1 MELLQKM
8 YDFYQRRYSD
18 NQSEM
23 EKRFNNAVE
32 DLITTGDITKRE
44 YTEFCVTHDIEPK
57 VKKQSSSTWN
67 DNLPNYDPC
76 SGGYRG
82 GGYRGGC

>member
-1 MELLQKM
+1 
-8 YDFYQRRYSD
+8 
-18 NQSEM
+18 M

-82 GGYRGGC
+82 GGTYRGGC

>member
-18 NQSEM
+18 DQSEM

-57 VKKQSSSTWN
+57 VKKKSSD
-67 DNLPNYDPC
+67 DNYTHSYDPC
-76 SGGYRG
+76 GNGGRVS
-82 GGYRGGC
+82 YRGGC

>member
-18 NQSEM
+18 NQAEM
-23 EKRFNNAVE
+23 EKRFNDAVK

-44 YTEFCVTHDIEPK
+44 YTEFCVTHDIEPE
-57 VKKQSSSTWN
+57 VKKKSSSSSSYS
-67 DNLPNYDPC
+67 YDPC
-76 SGGYRG
+76 SGGGRN
-82 GGYRGGC
+82 YRGGC

>member
-1 MELLQKM
+1 MSLLQKM
-8 YDFYQRRYSD
+8 YDFYQKRYSD
-18 NQSEM
+18 NQPEM
-23 EKRFNNAVE
+23 EKRFNDAVE

-57 VKKQSSSTWN
+57 VKPKITYTSGTS
-67 DNLPNYDPC
+67 YDPC

-82 GGYRGGC
+82 GGAYRGGC

>member
-8 YDFYQRRYSD
+8 YDFYQKRYSD

-23 EKRFNNAVE
+23 EKRFNDAVE

-57 VKKQSSSTWN
+57 IKKKSSS
-67 DNLPNYDPC
+67 LSNYDPC
-76 SGGYRG
+76 SGGGSRT
-82 GGYRGGC
+82 YRGGC

>member
-8 YDFYQRRYSD
+8 YDFYQKRYSD
-18 NQSEM
+18 NQPEM
-23 EKRFNNAVE
+23 EKRFNDAVE
-32 DLITTGDITKRE
+32 DLISTGDITKRE

-57 VKKQSSSTWN
+57 VKKQSSSSSYSSS
-67 DNLPNYDPC
+67 NYDPC